1 MSSKLR
7 KNLKLS
13 KLPQNLFDAQYVA
26 DFLGISM
33 NALYLRMH
41 FDNFPKPLKINGKLY
56 FNLNEVLTSFKQRDE
71 NDGFCYLV
79 RDEIRTLV
87 DLGKIDRKTLGNAIG
102 AKNETVAGGGI
113 YSREIGFERALFLE
127 SYFEKQKMQ
136 LDIDKNTPFSIQK
149 QERQKYSIQMW
160 ETLEEL
166 LAKQTIDLSFISKS
180 LNPSNDNTVGRS
192 VMKFT
197 PSYKVAKLLKLK
209 LLQKNII

>member
-160 ETLEEL
+160 ETLEGL

>member
-1 MSSKLR
+1 MGSKLR
-7 KNLKLS
+7 KNLKLT

-56 FNLNEVLTSFKQRDE
+56 FNLNEVLASFKQKDE

>member
-1 MSSKLR
+1 MGSKLR

-13 KLPQNLFDAQYVA
+13 KLPQNLFDAEYVA
-26 DFLGISM
+26 GFLGISI